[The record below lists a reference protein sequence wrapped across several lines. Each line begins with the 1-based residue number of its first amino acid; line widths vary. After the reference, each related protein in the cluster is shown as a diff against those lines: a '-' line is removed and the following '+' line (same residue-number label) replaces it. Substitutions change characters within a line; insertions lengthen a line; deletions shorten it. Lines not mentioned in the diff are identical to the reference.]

1 MKANDKLNLLIQYYS
16 WINRFPEKYKD
27 ILKIDKP
34 IRWLVADEKNQY
46 VSVFKKNI
54 ETKLID
60 IDITSCFP
68 TICNFLFC
76 DENPEFV
83 NKINKL
89 ENKLEKNILIS
100 NTLKG
105 TNYLKIL
112 NIISKMVILGFIFD
126 RRDSDKVSL
135 LEFEKDG
142 CLIFTND
149 PSYFKCIEYR
159 DSDSRFL
166 KYIDEIGFKFHIE
179 EYDYYIRCNHTS
191 WFWSQQ
197 KKKLKMKGFYK
208 KTPEKVNKYYNDLF
222 IGNTTEV
229 KKFKEIYNI
238 DSFKFIKSNNLKN
251 ILNKYYMCDEET
263 ILNSTG
269 KYEKYNWLK
278 SKINPDLYLKT
289 FIFPIHL
296 FNQRN
301 LAGIE

>member
-34 IRWLVADEKNQY
+34 IRWLLADEKNQY

-54 ETKLID
+54 ENKIID

-149 PSYFKCIEYR
+149 PNYFKCIEYR

-166 KYIDEIGFKFHIE
+166 KYINEIGFKFHIE

-197 KKKLKMKGFYK
+197 NKKLKMKGFYK

-222 IGNTTEV
+222 IGNTTDV